1 MEFFRLCIAHCNWQL
16 VCKWCLVRLWANGGY
31 AVRKLTAVIGVAAIV
46 AAGFPPV
53 PVFAQ
58 ARIVPTSATPAAPVD
73 QAALIS
79 STIKAFPN
87 GGEPLKIAISD
98 LIVKHRELAASL
110 ATYLRTEPSLTSAQ
124 KQAIVAGL
132 GNGLNR
138 LGIVAADLGV
148 RATGAPATGAPA
160 ADGTVGSLD
169 PWLIALLVG
178 AAGVGVWALTRVNTG
193 GTTVAGGTLVSPN

>member
-132 GNGLNR
+132 ADALNR
-138 LGIVAADLGV
+138 LGIVAADL
-148 RATGAPATGAPA
+148 
-160 ADGTVGSLD
+160 
-169 PWLIALLVG
+169 ALPVN
-178 AAGVGVWALTRVNTG
+178 AGGP
-193 GTTVAGGTLVSPN
+193 VAGGPVGGFDPMLLVLLAAAGAAAGFGIYEATRNNETRVFVSPN